1 MHVQLYVETSGRL
14 AALTKH
20 IALNRFELVQTAIQT
35 TIIRQKAVAAWR
47 LTKEVVTS
55 R

>member
-20 IALNRFELVQTAIQT
+20 IARILVQTAIQT
-35 TIIRQKAVAAWR
+35 TIIRQKAVAA
-47 LTKEVVTS
+47 S
-55 R
+55 